1 MQAISKAK
9 IKLFTSLHTKK
20 YRYRHQMFL
29 IEGKKLVKEAID
41 SGWKLENLVLREDI
55 TDWGGEN
62 YDLKIARTADRETFN
77 QLSGHQQSE
86 GVIGAL
92 HFPTPEFCQK
102 IGWNKIPGERGFVL
116 DAIQDPGNLGS
127 IMRTLDWLNI
137 RNIILGPGCVDPL
150 NLKSLRSSMGAIFRM
165 NIFPVGNLEE
175 MPENMKKRIWLADI
189 EGRKLG
195 KVDFPSD
202 SLILIGN
209 EANGINVELRKS
221 VANKISIP
229 RYGGGESLNASIAA
243 SIIAWEMSKA

>member
-1 MQAISKAK
+1 
-9 IKLFTSLHTKK
+9 
-20 YRYRHQMFL
+20 MFL

-41 SGWKLENLVLREDI
+41 SGWKLESLVLRDDI
-55 TDWGGEN
+55 TDGEREN
-62 YDLKIARTADRETFN
+62 YDTNLARSADRDTFN

-86 GVIGAL
+86 GIIGVV
-92 HFPTPEFCQK
+92 HFPHADFLQQK
-102 IGWNKIPGERGFVL
+102 DWSDIPREKGFVL
-116 DAIQDPGNLGS
+116 DAIQDPGNLGT

-137 RNIILGPGCVDPL
+137 RNVMLGPGCVDPL

-165 NIFPVGNLEE
+165 NILPVESLHLMPEE
-175 MPENMKKRIWLADI
+175 MKQRLWLADM
-189 EGRKLG
+189 EGKELG

-209 EANGINVELRKS
+209 EANGVSQELRKS
-221 VANKISIP
+221 IDNKISIP